1 MVGQPVV
8 VSTAP
13 DLFAHVPGRRGTHS
27 TVRLWRRSGHRS
39 WCWSWCRATNTIV
52 LAAPRL
58 LVQRPKA
65 LALAAVRLGGRRD
78 VRRRCGRDDDVRR
91 RRGRGG
97 RHWIQEVDHDS
108 NKGERHHAIE
118 VARLDVGG
126 DSDHLEL
133 ASPLAN
139 VLVRGLRLIVTA
151 LSNVGENGRL
161 IVAAAST
168 AAYCSASTAGSCTA
182 PATTAIDVH
191 DAWMWLSARAER
203 MRSN

>member
-108 NKGERHHAIE
+108 NKGERHHAVE

-133 ASPLAN
+133 ASPLAH
-139 VLVRGLRLIVTA
+139 VLVRGLCSVVTA
-151 LSNVGENGRL
+151 LTNVGENGRL
-161 IVAAAST
+161 VVAAAST
-168 AAYCSASTAGSCTA
+168 AACSATACCSASAGGTCSATGTGNAASTTGSCTT
-182 PATTAIDVH
+182 P
-191 DAWMWLSARAER
+191 
-203 MRSN
+203 